1 MEILIAGGAG
11 FIGSNLTEFHLN
23 RKDEVTIIDNLIT
36 GNNKNIESFVNKNLV
51 KFIKAD
57 IVDYDYDEL
66 PTFDIVYHLASPAS
80 PIQYKKY
87 PQETLITNSFGTK
100 KLLDFFV
107 KSHSGSFVISST
119 SEVYGDPLVH
129 PQPET
134 YWGNVNPV
142 GIRSCYDEAKRFAE
156 ALVMVYFRKYKIN
169 LRVARIFNTY
179 GPNMEKN
186 DGRVVSNFIIQAL
199 SNHPITI
206 YGDGNQTRSFCYV
219 SDMVKG
225 LYGLASRKNL
235 AGEIINLGN
244 PVEKSIKEMAILIK
258 ELTGSDSP
266 IVFEKIDQD
275 DPKKRKPD
283 INKAQ
288 KKLGW
293 NPEIPLTEGLKKT
306 ISYFKE
312 RFL

>member
-244 PVEKSIKEMAILIK
+244 PVEKSIKEMATLIK